1 MRRSDLVRRALMGL
15 LVAGVSGS
23 AGTGWAAPH
32 WAEPGDEL
40 EKCAGLVKTGEN
52 DCGAKGH
59 ICSGR
64 AAKDNDPEEWGF
76 MPKGICEKLA
86 GGKVVGSMTVK

>member
-1 MRRSDLVRRALMGL
+1 MRKSDLIRKALMGL
-15 LVAGVSGS
+15 MVLGVGGAAATAG
-23 AGTGWAAPH
+23 AAPH

-40 EKCAGLVKTGEN
+40 EKCAGLVRSGEN
-52 DCGAKGH
+52 DCGAKDH

-64 AAKDNDPEEWGF
+64 ASKDNDPEEWVF